1 MRLWHHQL
9 LTFGNAYPTE
19 PEIQWYTVHKYL
31 GSSKVSSHLTL
42 IKLSNLLLIYWTLL
56 YSHTFCII
64 NPCFVFLIV
73 FITIPFLFSH
83 NNEGYFLSEG
93 RSWRDGSNGKG
104 ANVEDA
110 TSLVTR
116 GTYLIQFA
124 KHVSRTHRWLTLQ
137 LQPITIFA
145 FARDRCFSRAPLQF
159 VCKSPR
165 SRWVWPS
172 YPVRHRSAR

>member
-1 MRLWHHQL
+1 MTSSTSNLRKRIS
-9 LTFGNAYPTE
+9 NRPRK
-19 PEIQWYTVHKYL
+19 IVIHKYSDTL
-31 GSSKVSSHLTL
+31 KVSSHLTL
-42 IKLSNLLLIYWTLL
+42 IKLSNLLWTYRTLL

-73 FITIPFLFSH
+73 FITIPSLFSYK
-83 NNEGYFLSEG
+83 NEGYFLSEG
-93 RSWRDGSNGKG
+93 RSWRVESNGKG
-104 ANVEDA
+104 TNVEDA
-110 TSLVTR
+110 TSLVTQ
-116 GTYLIQFA
+116 GTHLIQFA
-124 KHVSRTHRWLTLQ
+124 GHVSRTHRWLTLQ

-145 FARDRCFSRAPLQF
+145 LARDRCFSRAPLQF